1 MNRVDPSPIL
11 FYFYFFIRSELV
23 RVDPSWSDPDW
34 RSELI
39 RSDFCTCL
47 LPILV
52 LLVSS
57 LAGIL
62 PIVLVLFGW
71 RDASFGI
78 LATILACGAA
88 GPRVAYSVDIVDCA
102 QARHICN
109 VLFPEPLSLPACACN
124 KVRLDDRWRITLT
137 KQYWNY
143 TYCRNGPIK
152 RQERLLHPIE
162 RKGYEVETVHINDLT
177 EHRSLHSK
185 DNKPRS
191 RSPLKFF

>member
-1 MNRVDPSPIL
+1 MIPTDFIFLFIIRVVFFMNRDDPSPIL

-52 LLVSS
+52 LLVRS

-109 VLFPEPLSLPACACN
+109 VLFPEPLSANEKSSVGRQMTHHPN
-124 KVRLDDRWRITLT
+124 QT
-137 KQYWNY
+137 KL
-143 TYCRNGPIK
+143 K
-152 RQERLLHPIE
+152 LHI
-162 RKGYEVETVHINDLT
+162 L
-177 EHRSLHSK
+177 
-185 DNKPRS
+185 
-191 RSPLKFF
+191 

>member
-1 MNRVDPSPIL
+1 MIRVDPSPIL

-52 LLVSS
+52 LLVRS

-88 GPRVAYSVDIVDCA
+88 GPRVAYSVDIVDT
-102 QARHICN
+102 RRLDIS
-109 VLFPEPLSLPACACN
+109 VMYSFRSLFLRMK

-143 TYCRNGPIK
+143 TYCSNGPIK